1 MLDIKSLL
9 LKSHILFF
17 WNVYCRRND
26 LKMRLYV
33 KNFIIIIFLIFT
45 TFLCSEELFFDDFEG
60 GFGNWNVINNGGQGL
75 WTIYAPPYPNSYTLP
90 PPSSGNVCAADS
102 DETGSGTTTNTTL
115 ELSNPLDLSTYD
127 TIVLEFDSDFNAID
141 VDDLCFV
148 DVSVD
153 GSTWTNVL
161 TYNGIDVRDTHEIID
176 ISTIANMQSS
186 VYIRFHSIQPG
197 WDWWWAIDNV
207 EITGDLAFTYDNDL
221 AAIGINGNTIV
232 NAGNT
237 ENYEITVKNVGNN
250 TQNNYTVR
258 LKKQNGEELS
268 FIDITQ
274 PIAYEE
280 VVVHTL
286 VWNIPAD
293 EPPGTTLIYGEVE
306 LTGDENP
313 LNDITS
319 YLEVEVFPQGVLQV
333 SVGNGT
339 ILNNRIPIC
348 FGYLNS
354 LTESLFFTEEMGG
367 VTGLITTLT
376 YYNNFVNT
384 LTNEPTAIWMGETTQ
399 TNLTN
404 GWIPATQLT
413 QVFNGNVSYLSGQ
426 NAVIIELDTPYMY
439 EGGNLVVMV
448 HRPMDTQ
455 NYGTEDEFYHD
466 ETLEHIDRTRYE
478 RDNNII
484 FDPYNPP
491 EVSYSFEL
499 LANITFTFFQG
510 AMGEAEGY
518 VYDDLGASLEGAEV
532 LIEENQMLTYTN
544 EQGYYHFGNILTGV
558 YNLTASLFGY
568 SPQTVQMEIFENQTT
583 QVDFNLIPLGSVSVS
598 GQVVGSDFPTI
609 GLEDAYVTLTGFEN
623 YETYTDENGFFLFP
637 DVYTNIT
644 YDLTIVFE
652 GYDDYNEEV
661 QVGSV
666 SLELGTIII
675 NEIACP
681 PGNVIAIQNEPGT
694 EVDIFWT
701 SPGQGGGEF
710 RYDDGIVD
718 NEVGFTTT
726 LANAVFGA
734 LHPNIAIL
742 QEIHWLLTSTYGT
755 HSNVK
760 LYLIGLDE
768 TGAPDPDQLL
778 YESPLITNVDDE
790 WNIYELPEQ
799 VSAPEGFLVG
809 VGTPNVYTSIGLDD
823 GVGEPWVFQSG
834 TQLCTTD
841 WTSGETWTDI
851 GSWGPMFQKNMLIRA
866 YGIDMGNT
874 QNSDNVTKIN
884 KSELLVTRENISIMS
899 QSSREF
905 EFYNV
910 YRFLEVLH
918 NYPNDWDLI
927 ATGIVDTFYNDTSW
941 ILLPN
946 EVYQFSIT
954 SVHTNGIESLPV
966 FSQSIEK
973 TSAGTQPE
981 ICPVNI
987 TGLGSNYP
995 NPFNPETTISYS
1007 LKENTDVIIEVFNLK
1022 GQKVRTLVN
1031 ENKNLGKHTVLWN
1044 GTDNNGESVSSGI
1057 YYYRM
1062 KTINLEE
1069 TRKMIL
1075 MK

>member
-1 MLDIKSLL
+1 M
-9 LKSHILFF
+9 
-17 WNVYCRRND
+17 
-26 LKMRLYV
+26 
-33 KNFIIIIFLIFT
+33 KNFIIVVFLIFT
-45 TFLCSEELFFDDFEG
+45 AFLCAEELFFDDFEG
-60 GFGNWNVINNGGQGL
+60 GLGNWNVVNNGGTGI
-75 WTIYAPPYPNSYTLP
+75 WEIFSPPYPNNYTLP
-90 PPSSGNVCAADS
+90 ATSTGNVCAADA
-102 DETGSGTTTNTTL
+102 DETYPINSELVLASPFNLTTYEN
-115 ELSNPLDLSTYD
+115 
-127 TIVLEFDSDFNAID
+127 IILEFDSDFNAIAT
-141 VDDLCFV
+141 DDLCFV
-148 DVSVD
+148 DVSVN

-161 TYNGIDVRDTHEIID
+161 TYNGIDVRNTHEIID

-221 AAIGINGNTIV
+221 AALSISGATIV

-237 ENYEITVKNVGNN
+237 ENYEITVKNVGYN
-250 TQNNYTVR
+250 TQNSYTVK
-258 LKKQNGEELS
+258 LKKQNGAELS
-268 FIDITQ
+268 SIDITQ
-274 PIAYEE
+274 PIAYQEI
-280 VVVHTL
+280 VVHTL

-293 EPPGTTLIYGEVE
+293 EPSGTTLIYGEVV

-313 LNDITS
+313 TNDITP
-319 YLEVEVFPQGVLQV
+319 YLEVEVFPQGVLDV

-339 ILNNRIPIC
+339 ELNNRIPVS
-348 FGYLNS
+348 FQYKNS
-354 LTESLFFTEEMGG
+354 LTECLFFTDEMGG
-367 VTGLITTLT
+367 VTGLITALT
-376 YYNNFVNT
+376 YYNNFVTTT
-384 LTNEPTAIWMGETTQ
+384 LTNKPTAIWMGETTQ

-426 NAVIIELDTPYMY
+426 NDIIIELDTPYMY
-439 EGGNLVVMV
+439 EGDNLVVMV
-448 HRPMDTQ
+448 HRPLDTQ
-455 NYGTEDEFYHD
+455 NFGNADFFYHD

-478 RDNNII
+478 RDDNIV

-491 EVSYSFEL
+491 EVSYSFEKF
-499 LANITFTFFQG
+499 ANITFTFFQG
-510 AMGEAEGY
+510 AMGEVEGY
-518 VYDDLGASLEGAEV
+518 VYDDLGAPLEGAEV

-544 EQGYYHFGNILTGV
+544 DQGYYHFGNVLTGV
-558 YNLTASLFGY
+558 YDLTASLFGY
-568 SPQTVQMEIFENQTT
+568 SPQTVQMEIFENQIT

-609 GLEDAYVTLTGFEN
+609 GLEGAYVTLTGFEN

-652 GYDDYNEEV
+652 GYDDYNDEV

-666 SLELGTIII
+666 SLDLGTIII
-675 NEIACP
+675 NEIAFP

-694 EVDIFWT
+694 EVYIVWT

-726 LANAVFGA
+726 PANAVFGA
-734 LHPNIAIL
+734 LHPNIAII

-755 HSNVK
+755 HGNIK

-768 TGAPDPDQLL
+768 TGNPDPDQLL
-778 YESPLITNVDDE
+778 HESSLITNIDDE

-799 VSAPEGFLVG
+799 INAPQGFLVG
-809 VGTPNVYTSIGLDD
+809 VGTPGEYTSIGLDD

-851 GSWGPMFQKNMLIRA
+851 GSWGPIFQKNMMIRA
-866 YGIDMGNT
+866 YGINMGNT
-874 QNSDNVTKIN
+874 LNTDNYVQKN
-884 KSELLVTRENISIMS
+884 KLEPLITRENTGKISR
-899 QSSREF
+899 SSKEF

-927 ATGIVDTFYNDTSW
+927 ATGVVDTFYNDTSW

-946 EVYQFSIT
+946 NVYQFAIT
-954 SVHTNGIESLPV
+954 SVHTNGIESLPA
-966 FSQSIEK
+966 FSQLIVK

-987 TGLGSNYP
+987 TGLGGNYP

-1031 ENKNLGKHTVLWN
+1031 ENKNRGHYTVLWN
-1044 GTDNNGESVSSGI
+1044 GKDDIGKAVSSGI

-1075 MK
+1075 VK

>member
-1 MLDIKSLL
+1 M
-9 LKSHILFF
+9 
-17 WNVYCRRND
+17 
-26 LKMRLYV
+26 
-33 KNFIIIIFLIFT
+33 KNLIIILFLIFT
-45 TFLCSEELFFDDFEG
+45 AFLCAEELFFDAFEG
-60 GFGNWNVINNGGQGL
+60 GLGNWNVVNNGGTGI
-75 WTIYAPPYPNSYTLP
+75 WEIFSPPYPNSYTLP
-90 PPSSGNVCAADS
+90 ATSTGNVCAADA
-102 DETGSGTTTNTTL
+102 DETYPINS
-115 ELSNPLDLSTYD
+115 ELVLANPLNLTTYEN
-127 TIVLEFDSDFNAID
+127 IILEFDSDFNAIAT
-141 VDDLCFV
+141 DDLCFV

-161 TYNGIDVRDTHEIID
+161 TYNGIDVRNTHEIID

-221 AAIGINGNTIV
+221 AALSISGNTIV

-237 ENYEITVKNVGNN
+237 ENYEITVKNVGYN
-250 TQNNYTVR
+250 TQDSYTVK

-268 FIDITQ
+268 SIDITQ
-274 PIAYEE
+274 PIAYQEI
-280 VVVHTL
+280 VVHTL

-293 EPPGTTLIYGEVE
+293 EPSGTTLIYGEVV

-313 LNDITS
+313 TNDITP
-319 YLEVEVFPQGVLQV
+319 YLEIEVFPQGVLQV
-333 SVGNGT
+333 SVGDGT

-348 FGYLNS
+348 FEYLNS

-367 VTGLITTLT
+367 VTGLITALT

-384 LTNEPTAIWMGETTQ
+384 LTNKPTAIWLGETTQ

-426 NAVIIELDTPYMY
+426 NDVIIELDTPYMY

-455 NYGTEDEFYHD
+455 NYGTLDEFYHD

-478 RDNNII
+478 RDNNIV
-484 FDPYNPP
+484 FDPYDPP
-491 EVSYSFEL
+491 ELSYSFEL

-510 AMGEAEGY
+510 AMGEVEGY
-518 VYDDLGASLEGAEV
+518 VYDDLGVPLEEAEV
-532 LIEENQMLTYTN
+532 LIEENQMLTFTN
-544 EQGYYHFGNILTGV
+544 DQGYYHFGNVLTGV
-558 YNLTASLFGY
+558 YDLTASLFGY
-568 SPQTVQMEIFENQTT
+568 SPQTIQMEIYENQTT

-598 GQVVGSDFPTI
+598 GLVVGSDFPTI
-609 GLEDAYVTLTGFEN
+609 GLEGAYVTLTGFEN

-644 YDLTIVFE
+644 YDFTIVFE
-652 GYDDYNEEV
+652 GYDDFIDEV

-666 SLELGTIII
+666 SLDLGTIII
-675 NEIACP
+675 NEIAFP

-694 EVDIFWT
+694 EVYIVWT

-726 LANAVFGA
+726 PANAVFGA
-734 LHPNIAIL
+734 LHPNIAII

-755 HSNVK
+755 HTNIK

-768 TGAPDPDQLL
+768 TGNPDPNQLL
-778 YESPLITNVDDE
+778 YESPLITNIDDE
-790 WNIYELPEQ
+790 WNIYELSEQ
-799 VSAPEGFLVG
+799 INAPQGFLVG
-809 VGTPNVYTSIGLDD
+809 VGTPGEYTSMGLDD

-851 GSWGPMFQKNMLIRA
+851 GSWGPMFQKNMMIRA
-866 YGIDMGNT
+866 YGINMGNT
-874 QNSDNVTKIN
+874 LNTDNYVQKN
-884 KSELLVTRENISIMS
+884 KPAPSITRENTGKIS
-899 QSSREF
+899 QNCREF

-927 ATGIVDTFYNDTSW
+927 ATGVVDTFYNDTSW

-946 EVYQFSIT
+946 NVYQFAIT
-954 SVHTNGIESLPV
+954 SVHTNSIESLPA
-966 FSQSIEK
+966 FSQLIEK
-973 TSAGTQPE
+973 TSAGIHPE
-981 ICPVNI
+981 IYPVNI
-987 TGLGSNYP
+987 TGLGGNYP

-1007 LKENTDVIIEVFNLK
+1007 LGENSDVVIEVFNLK

-1031 ENKNLGKHTVLWN
+1031 ENKNRDHYTVLWN
-1044 GTDNNGESVSSGI
+1044 GKDDIGKAVSSGI

-1075 MK
+1075 VK

>member
-1 MLDIKSLL
+1 MKQLL
-9 LKSHILFF
+9 ILFF
-17 WNVYCRRND
+17 
-26 LKMRLYV
+26 LLTTSILLGE
-33 KNFIIIIFLIFT
+33 IIIDEDFSGTFPPAGWTTYSSSGQINWQQGSGNTAGGTAPEAEFDWSPSTTAVQRLISLPVNTVGATSLDLEFIHTNNDFNGNYTIRLETSSDGNNWNIVT
-45 TFLCSEELFFDDFEG
+45 TFTSSSFNAVQEQITIINPDVGSPTFRVAWVFD
-60 GFGNWNVINNGGQGL
+60 GNSFNINYWYVDNVIL
-75 WTIYAPPYPNSYTLP
+75 
-90 PPSSGNVCAADS
+90 
-102 DETGSGTTTNTTL
+102 SGTL
-115 ELSNPLDLSTYD
+115 
-127 TIVLEFDSDFNAID
+127 I
-141 VDDLCFV
+141 
-148 DVSVD
+148 
-153 GSTWTNVL
+153 
-161 TYNGIDVRDTHEIID
+161 
-176 ISTIANMQSS
+176 
-186 VYIRFHSIQPG
+186 
-197 WDWWWAIDNV
+197 
-207 EITGDLAFTYDNDL
+207 TYDNDL
-221 AAIGINGNTIV
+221 AAIGIDGNTIV

-237 ENYEITVKNVGNN
+237 ENYEITVKNVGYNA
-250 TQNNYTVR
+250 QNSYTVR

-313 LNDITS
+313 LNDITP
-319 YLEVEVFPQGVLQV
+319 YLEVEVFPQGVLQI

-348 FGYLNS
+348 FEYLNS
-354 LTESLFFTEEMGG
+354 LTESLFFTEEMGE
-367 VTGLITTLT
+367 VTGLITALT
-376 YYNNFVNT
+376 YYNSFVNT
-384 LTNEPTAIWMGETTQ
+384 LTNKPTAIWMGETTQ

-426 NAVIIELDTPYMY
+426 NDIIIELDTPYMY

-455 NYGTEDEFYHD
+455 NYGTSDEFYHD

-478 RDNNII
+478 RDNSIV

-491 EVSYSFEL
+491 ELSYSFEL

-510 AMGEAEGY
+510 AMGEVEGY
-518 VYDDLGASLEGAEV
+518 VYDDLGASLEGVEV
-532 LIEENQMLTYTN
+532 LIEENQMLTFTN
-544 EQGYYHFGNILTGV
+544 NQGYYHFGNVLTGV
-558 YNLTASLFGY
+558 YDLTASLFGY

-583 QVDFNLIPLGSVSVS
+583 QVDFNLIPLGNVSVS
-598 GQVVGSDFPTI
+598 GLVVGSDFPTI
-609 GLEDAYVTLTGFEN
+609 GLEGAYVTLTGFAN
-623 YETYTDENGFFLFP
+623 YETYTDEDGFFLFP
-637 DVYTNIT
+637 EVYTNII
-644 YDLTIVFE
+644 YDIEIIYE
-652 GYDDYNEEV
+652 GYDNYNDEV

-666 SLELGTIII
+666 NLDLGTIII
-675 NEIACP
+675 NEIAFP
-681 PGNVIAIQNEPGT
+681 PGNVIAVQNEPGT
-694 EVDIFWT
+694 EVYIVWT

-726 LANAVFGA
+726 PANAVFGA

-768 TGAPDPDQLL
+768 TGNPDPAQLL

-790 WNIYELPEQ
+790 WNIYELPQ
-799 VSAPEGFLVG
+799 QINAPQGFLVG
-809 VGTPNVYTSIGLDD
+809 VGTPSVYTSIGLDD

-841 WTSGETWTDI
+841 WTSGETWIDI
-851 GSWGPMFQKNMLIRA
+851 GSWGPMFQKNMMIRA
-866 YGIDMGNT
+866 YGINMGNT
-874 QNSDNVTKIN
+874 QNADNYTQEN
-884 KSELLVTRENISIMS
+884 KLKPSNTRENTCKMS
-899 QSSREF
+899 RSSREF

-927 ATGIVDTFYNDTSW
+927 ATGIVDTFYNDASW
-941 ILLPN
+941 IVLPN
-946 EVYQFSIT
+946 NVYQFAIT
-954 SVHTNGIESLPV
+954 SVHTNGIESLPA

-981 ICPVNI
+981 ICPISI
-987 TGLGSNYP
+987 TGLGGNYP

-1007 LKENTDVIIEVFNLK
+1007 LRENTDVIIEVFNLK
-1022 GQKVRTLVN
+1022 GQKIRTLVN
-1031 ENKNLGKHTVLWN
+1031 ENKTRGYHTAIWN
-1044 GTDNNGESVSSGI
+1044 GTDNNGKAVSSGI

-1062 KTINLEE
+1062 KTINLDE
-1069 TRKMIL
+1069 TRKMVL
-1075 MK
+1075 VK